1 MNLNYRQYTPPT
13 LGQSTQA
20 ANESGILLIDK
31 PAGISS
37 HSVVADIRHHFQID
51 KVGHGGTLDPGATG
65 LLLILVGKG
74 TTLSS
79 QIMGCDK
86 KYTGEILLGTE
97 TNSQDIEG
105 EVVAE
110 LPWDLVTEER
120 LSAEMDK
127 LTGDIYQLPPMVSAV
142 KVNGVPLY
150 KLARKGREV
159 ERKPRL
165 IHVYRFKLLG
175 YDAPVGRF
183 EVLCGKGTY
192 VRTLCHD
199 VGKALG
205 CGACMKSLRRVRC
218 GMFSVEDAL
227 PHEKAMQLS
236 REELLG
242 HVITMQKFASMNRP
256 VGFP

>member
-1 MNLNYRQYTPPT
+1 MNPSYRQYAPPPV
-13 LGQSTQA
+13 GRSARA
-20 ANESGILLIDK
+20 ANESGVLLIDK

-37 HSVVADIRHHFQID
+37 HAVVADIRRRFQID

-65 LLLILVGKG
+65 LLMILVGKG
-74 TTLSS
+74 TTLSG

-97 TNSQDIEG
+97 TNSQDIDG

-120 LSAEMDK
+120 LAAEMDK
-127 LTGDIYQLPPMVSAV
+127 LTGDIYQTPPMVSAV
-142 KVNGVPLY
+142 KVGGVPLY

-175 YDAPVGRF
+175 LDPPVGRF

-205 CGACMKSLRRVRC
+205 CGACMKSLRRVQC
-218 GMFSVEDAL
+218 GRFSVEDAL
-227 PHEKAMQLS
+227 PHEKAMRLT
-236 REELLG
+236 REELLSR
-242 HVITMQKFASMNRP
+242 VITMREFVSTGRP
-256 VGFP
+256 

>member
-1 MNLNYRQYTPPT
+1 MKPNYRQYAQPS
-13 LGQSTQA
+13 LGQTAQA

-37 HSVVADIRHHFQID
+37 HSVVADIRHHFQIN

-65 LLLILVGKG
+65 LLLILIGKG

-79 QIMGCDK
+79 QIMGGDK
-86 KYTGEILLGTE
+86 KYVGEILLGTE
-97 TNSQDIEG
+97 TTSQDIEG
-105 EVVAE
+105 EVVAR
-110 LPWDLVTEER
+110 LPWDLVTEDR
-120 LSAEMDK
+120 LAAEMDK

-142 KVNGVPLY
+142 KVKGVPLY
-150 KLARKGREV
+150 KLARKGKEV

-199 VGKALG
+199 VGQALG
-205 CGACMKSLRRVRC
+205 CGACMKSLRRVQC
-218 GMFSVEDAL
+218 GRFSIADAL
-227 PHEKAMQLS
+227 PHEEAMKLS
-236 REELLG
+236 REELLS
-242 HVITMQKFASMNRP
+242 HVITMQKYASMAR
-256 VGFP
+256 

>member
-1 MNLNYRQYTPPT
+1 MNPRYRQYAPPS
-13 LGQSTQA
+13 LSQSAAA

-37 HSVVADIRHHFQID
+37 HSVVADIRHHSQIA

-74 TTLSS
+74 TTLSE
-79 QIMGCDK
+79 QVMGCDK
-86 KYTGEILLGTE
+86 KYTGEILVGTE
-97 TNSQDIEG
+97 TTSQDVEG

-120 LSAEMDK
+120 LAAEMEK

-142 KVNGVPLY
+142 KVKGVPLY

-159 ERKPRL
+159 ERKERL

-175 YDAPVGRF
+175 YEAPVGRF
-183 EVLCGKGTY
+183 EVMCGKGTY

-205 CGACMKSLRRVRC
+205 CGACMKSLRRVQC
-218 GMFSVEDAL
+218 GRFSVEDAL
-227 PHEKAMQLS
+227 PHGEAMKLS
-236 REELLG
+236 REDLLS
-242 HVITMQKFASMNRP
+242 HVITMQKFASMGRA
-256 VGFP
+256 